1 MPCPFTLVS
10 DHLLKTKEKQKL
22 DTSIK
27 FQIILNEKKK
37 LWRCCCATQDLN
49 SGCGWLHCNHHQK
62 NQISQREEKRGL
74 FFFCYLRLWL

>member
-27 FQIILNEKKK
+27 FQIILNEKKNYGVAAVQHK
-37 LWRCCCATQDLN
+37 TSTVVAAGCTATTTKKTR
-49 SGCGWLHCNHHQK
+49 SH
-62 NQISQREEKRGL
+62 SEKRKGAC